1 MASSITVSLS
11 SRIIHHTA
19 PLRFSFCLNTSP
31 HPERRSAR
39 HTLDSLQWLP
49 ANPACCCRCL
59 SAPELPEISTTRPR
73 FSRSPPLIPYPPVRE
88 TSRGTPLT
96 CTNLSEHDNSC
107 AVNSYGAGERRRG
120 VTRKRGGAL
129 GHRHARN
136 PRNPK
141 PFHHTQASPSPQSLT
156 ITTAV
161 PSRHSPQQSDTLHIH
176 PTITHTVRTTVY
188 THRAPHTAVTVAL
201 HCTVGTVCTGRNTGP
216 LDPAVDFS
224 NSSDTVP

>member
-1 MASSITVSLS
+1 MPLRVALFMASSITVSLS

-19 PLRFSFCLNTSP
+19 PLR
-31 HPERRSAR
+31 
-39 HTLDSLQWLP
+39 
-49 ANPACCCRCL
+49 
-59 SAPELPEISTTRPR
+59 
-73 FSRSPPLIPYPPVRE
+73 
-88 TSRGTPLT
+88 
-96 CTNLSEHDNSC
+96 TNLSEHDNSC
-107 AVNSYGAGERRRG
+107 AVNAYGAGERRRG

>member
-1 MASSITVSLS
+1 MVLQVLIGTGTTRDLHHMPPFLPFPPTHPAPAR
-11 SRIIHHTA
+11 SRDVPCT
-19 PLRFSFCLNTSP
+19 
-31 HPERRSAR
+31 R
-39 HTLDSLQWLP
+39 HTCM
-49 ANPACCCRCL
+49 NL
-59 SAPELPEISTTRPR
+59 SA
-73 FSRSPPLIPYPPVRE
+73 
-88 TSRGTPLT
+88 
-96 CTNLSEHDNSC
+96 HDKNG
-107 AVNSYGAGERRRG
+107 AFNSYRAGERRRC
-120 VTRKRGGAL
+120 VERKRGGAL

-161 PSRHSPQQSDTLHIH
+161 PSRHSPQQSDTVHIH

-216 LDPAVDFS
+216 LDPAVDFP